1 MELSYLS
8 SMPYESKRL
17 IEKSEMSFNDGK
29 NTLRL
34 PTSHGRSRRG
44 GKLVIDHRKQLEVN
58 IKKIK
63 KQIVVQRKKTQQ
75 IIKENTEIVTK
86 NENDMNYLS
95 KKHHQ
100 KWMKIKSMNTF
111 LSAMR
116 ALLKQFRNFGLVGHR
131 SKTRVDQGM
140 SKTRKAC
147 LLYTDSCTMD
157 IHCMILL
164 AIVVYMITTLP
175 VDIAFGLSVASN
187 SIQLQMTSYAIH
199 FYFLFDICV
208 NCFVA
213 TFSDSTQTWIED
225 RKMILSHYAKNYLWF
240 DLLAV
245 VPFSGI
251 FNNSDNVSSK
261 LLMLPSILQLLNA
274 LFQRSPTKLRSRS
287 LVQDKIKRVVTSGS
301 KLHIINSVFLTF
313 VFIHVASCF
322 WCFFCRLEDRNWLRR

>member
-1 MELSYLS
+1 
-8 SMPYESKRL
+8 
-17 IEKSEMSFNDGK
+17 
-29 NTLRL
+29 
-34 PTSHGRSRRG
+34 
-44 GKLVIDHRKQLEVN
+44 
-58 IKKIK
+58 
-63 KQIVVQRKKTQQ
+63 
-75 IIKENTEIVTK
+75 
-86 NENDMNYLS
+86 
-95 KKHHQ
+95 
-100 KWMKIKSMNTF
+100 
-111 LSAMR
+111 
-116 ALLKQFRNFGLVGHR
+116 
-131 SKTRVDQGM
+131 
-140 SKTRKAC
+140 
-147 LLYTDSCTMD
+147 
-157 IHCMILL
+157 
-164 AIVVYMITTLP
+164 MITTLP

-225 RKMILSHYAKNYLWF
+225 RKMILWHYAKNYLWF

-261 LLMLPSILQLLNA
+261 LLMLPSILQLLNS

-322 WCFFCRLEDRNWLRR
+322 WCFFCRLEDPNWLRR